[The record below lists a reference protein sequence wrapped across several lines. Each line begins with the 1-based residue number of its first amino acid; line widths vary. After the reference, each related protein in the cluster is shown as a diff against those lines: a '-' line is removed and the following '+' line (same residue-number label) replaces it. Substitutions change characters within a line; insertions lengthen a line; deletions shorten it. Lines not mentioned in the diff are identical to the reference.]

1 MDLAFLYLVDR
12 VSDPVTGDA
21 VVPTPAQRQAIGD
34 TGPRPPPL
42 DVHARAASRSSSTAT
57 STPRNELLSESAA
70 YDALAGAG
78 YDFAGYEPTIV
89 DNIATLTT
97 EFFHNYND
105 PTNPNPN
112 ISGMTLFATNNHR
125 SKSAASM
132 GVAAL
137 ALEGSPVSG
146 IEPGGWRDPARW
158 LDFGLERVDLVQR
171 WTYGAGDGGY
181 GEGLGYWRLSPAR
194 TWCPSSTPGTAW
206 PAARPR
212 ARRPGS
218 RSRACGA
225 ARSSPRCSS
234 GRST

>member
-1 MDLAFLYLVDR
+1 MDRAFLYLVDR

-21 VVPTPAQRQAIGD
+21 VVPTPEQRQAIGD
-34 TGPRPPPL
+34 K
-42 DVHARAASRSSSTAT
+42 ARDHLRWMCTKSRIPIQFDRDINT
-57 STPRNELLSESAA
+57 SNELLSESAA

-78 YDFAGYEPTIV
+78 YDFTGYEPTIV

-112 ISGMTLFATNNHR
+112 ILGMSLFATNNHR

-146 IEPGGWRDPARW
+146 IEPRGWRDPARW

-181 GEGLGYWRLSPAR
+181 G
-194 TWCPSSTPGTAW
+194 
-206 PAARPR
+206 
-212 ARRPGS
+212 
-218 RSRACGA
+218 
-225 ARSSPRCSS
+225 
-234 GRST
+234 